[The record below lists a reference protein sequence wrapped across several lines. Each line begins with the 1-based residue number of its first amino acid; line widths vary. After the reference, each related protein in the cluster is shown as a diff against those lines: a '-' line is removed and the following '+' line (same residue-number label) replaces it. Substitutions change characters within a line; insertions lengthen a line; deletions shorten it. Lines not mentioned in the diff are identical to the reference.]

1 MSFKNQNIVSP
12 QYDLKLMLNILNL
25 FFMFVYENYLHICFF
40 LLQKRSQDAAGG
52 HYLAK

>member
-1 MSFKNQNIVSP
+1 MWSKIDAEYSKSF
-12 QYDLKLMLNILNL
+12 
-25 FFMFVYENYLHICFF
+25 FFMFVYENYLHTCFF